1 MTETSMISTQ
11 EKNQLV
17 KNERVLEVTLARK
30 KIHWQIKTA
39 TLTKKNGLIYIF

>member
-1 MTETSMISTQ
+1 MTETLMISTQ

-30 KIHWQIKTA
+30 KIPWEIKR
-39 TLTKKNGLIYIF
+39 YH